1 MMRRQPGMPFD
12 MFLGNVR
19 ADNFRKLVED
29 LVT

>member
-19 ADNFRKLVED
+19 AGNFRKLVED